1 MQPEEEEEE
10 EEEDTGIL
18 SVPLEGWMQKRHRS
32 GPNFWGK
39 EWSRRWVSC
48 NDEKGRLHVR
58 KKNNQKDG
66 DLVFSMSDVAEI
78 RALKPENKDSSG
90 LLHCFSISQPP
101 MSVVLQCESEQER
114 RKWMDGLSARVAHWK
129 QVRLDEGLCV
139 ALTTKSHL
147 ATARVRSLKDSPS
160 FGTGPTGMPHGLPPA
175 PSAGV
180 ALPPRPP
187 REPADPRPDP
197 SGPSSA
203 APSFAGPSSSTP
215 RPLRSASPPRIAPRS
230 GAAAASAARGAPLP
244 SPALPPPA
252 PPSPHTLV
260 LEELGSVRGG
270 VSEPESPVCEVSELS
285 EGLEGRGVEGRGG
298 ATGRASGSL
307 RGGTAPMRLPS

>member
-1 MQPEEEEEE
+1 MQPEMEEE

-160 FGTGPTGMPHGLPPA
+160 FGTGTTGMPHGLPPA
-175 PSAGV
+175 PSWRYHPGRPASPQIPAQTPPG
-180 ALPPRPP
+180 PRPP
-187 REPADPRPDP
+187 RLPLPDP
-197 SGPSSA
+197 PA
-203 APSFAGPSSSTP
+203 ARLALCARRRRHGSLLGLARRQRARRAAHRCLRPPCRP
-215 RPLRSASPPRIAPRS
+215 PLRPRLTPSCSRS
-230 GAAAASAARGAPLP
+230 SGVCGAG
-244 SPALPPPA
+244 
-252 PPSPHTLV
+252 
-260 LEELGSVRGG
+260 
-270 VSEPESPVCEVSELS
+270 
-285 EGLEGRGVEGRGG
+285 
-298 ATGRASGSL
+298 
-307 RGGTAPMRLPS
+307 

>member
-1 MQPEEEEEE
+1 M
-10 EEEDTGIL
+10 
-18 SVPLEGWMQKRHRS
+18 
-32 GPNFWGK
+32 
-39 EWSRRWVSC
+39 SC

-114 RKWMDGLSARVAHWK
+114 RKWMDGLSARVTHWK

-160 FGTGPTGMPHGLPPA
+160 FGTGTTGMPHGLPPA

-180 ALPPRPP
+180 ALPPRPA

-203 APSFAGPSSSTP
+203 APSLPDPPAAR
-215 RPLRSASPPRIAPRS
+215 RPLRSARRHGSLLGLARRRER
-230 GAAAASAARGAPLP
+230 ARGRAP
-244 SPALPPPA
+244 SPALPLPA
-252 PPSPHTLV
+252 PLAFTPS
-260 LEELGSVRGG
+260 LEELGSAA
-270 VSEPESPVCEVSELS
+270 VSEPESPVCEGVS
-285 EGLEGRGVEGRGG
+285 
-298 ATGRASGSL
+298 
-307 RGGTAPMRLPS
+307 